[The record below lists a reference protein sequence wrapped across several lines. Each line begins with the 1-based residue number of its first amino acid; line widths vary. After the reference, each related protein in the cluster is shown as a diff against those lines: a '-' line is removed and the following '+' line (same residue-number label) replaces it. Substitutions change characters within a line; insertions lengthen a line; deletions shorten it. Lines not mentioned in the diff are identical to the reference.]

1 MLAPDDDFENS
12 EIFGT
17 LQCTMIS
24 ELAHCSPNGKS
35 NDLGVTWRRA
45 DLAELLELELAIRS
59 GGILQIDLP

>member
-1 MLAPDDDFENS
+1 
-12 EIFGT
+12 
-17 LQCTMIS
+17 MIS

-59 GGILQIDLP
+59 GGILQIDLLQAVGFGLMFCA

>member
-1 MLAPDDDFENS
+1 
-12 EIFGT
+12 
-17 LQCTMIS
+17 MIS

-59 GGILQIDLP
+59 GGILQIDLLQAVGFGLMCWALIP